1 MAFARFAGQG
11 LSVPPST
18 KMILYGLETAQ
29 ELMVTI
35 RDLRR
40 TVKLVQSGLTTLFP
54 DEGHGLHLMYDTVD
68 RDLLQVERDGQRI
81 TTQLLTAL
89 AETSEEAAYLATVNS
104 PASRGLWI
112 SRLYLSPSRRGVI
125 TDQSGR
131 LPVPLDAR
139 PFRVVVLTVQVTAT
153 LAGHLDLAVLSLSV
167 STLVDTVFELI
178 GLARSPRLSISV
190 ELATGTTTAV
200 RQVRPGTLLT
210 DIVQALQPYVRIQ
223 ILIQD
228 PPNLIGRD
236 STRELLSPEVLVL

>member
-40 TVKLVQSGLTTLFP
+40 TVKLVQSGLTLFP

-178 GLARSPRLSISV
+178 GLARPPRLSISV

-228 PPNLIGRD
+228 PPNLMV
-236 STRELLSPEVLVL
+236 SLF

>member
-1 MAFARFAGQG
+1 LGPFSFC
-11 LSVPPST
+11 V
-18 KMILYGLETAQ
+18 
-29 ELMVTI
+29 
-35 RDLRR
+35 
-40 TVKLVQSGLTTLFP
+40 
-54 DEGHGLHLMYDTVD
+54 
-68 RDLLQVERDGQRI
+68 

-89 AETSEEAAYLATVNS
+89 AETPEEAAYLATFNC

-125 TDQSGR
+125 TDQSGT

-178 GLARSPRLSISV
+178 GLARPPRLSISV
-190 ELATGTTTAV
+190 ELATGTATAV

-210 DIVQALQPYVRIQ
+210 EIVQALQPYVRIQ
-223 ILIQD
+223 ILIQT

>member
-11 LSVPPST
+11 LCVPPST
-18 KMILYGLETAQ
+18 KMVLYGLETAQ

-54 DEGHGLHLMYDTVD
+54 DEAHGLHLMYNTLD
-68 RDLLQVERDGQRI
+68 RDLLQVERDGQLV

-89 AETSEEAAYLATVNS
+89 AETPEEAAYLAAFNC

-112 SRLYLSPSRRGVI
+112 SRLYLLPSRRGVI
-125 TDQSGR
+125 TDKAGI
-131 LPVPLDAR
+131 LPVPIDAR

-153 LAGHLDLAVLSLSV
+153 LAGHLDLAVLPLSI

-178 GLARSPRLSISV
+178 GLVRPPRLSISA
-190 ELATGTTTAV
+190 ELATGTGTAV
-200 RQVRPGTLLT
+200 RQVRSDTLLA
-210 DIVQALQPYVRIQ
+210 DILRALQPYVRIQ

-228 PPNLIGRD
+228 PPNIVGRD
-236 STRELLSPEVLVL
+236 STRELLSPEVFVL

>member
-11 LSVPPST
+11 LSVPLST

-54 DEGHGLHLMYDTVD
+54 DEAHGLHLMYNTLD
-68 RDLLQVERDGQRI
+68 RDLMQAERDGQLI
-81 TTQLLTAL
+81 TSQLLTAL
-89 AETSEEAAYLATVNS
+89 AETPEEVAYLATFNC

-112 SRLYLSPSRRGVI
+112 SRLYLFPSRRGVI
-125 TDQSGR
+125 TDHSGT

-153 LAGHLDLAVLSLSV
+153 LAGHLDLAILSFSV

-178 GLARSPRLSISV
+178 GLARPPRLSISAEV
-190 ELATGTTTAV
+190 ATGTATAV
-200 RQVRPGTLLT
+200 QQVRPGTLLT
-210 DIVQALQPYVRIQ
+210 DIVQALQPYVRVQ

-236 STRELLSPEVLVL
+236 STRELLSPEVYVL